1 MLADGLQQLVGET
14 QAAVDE
20 YGICFLASDVD
31 ADGGKLIM
39 TAGAPKASLDG
50 EERMLL
56 ALRRIV
62 DVGSAIPFRIGVNRG
77 PVFAGDVGPRYR
89 RTYTV
94 MGDAVN
100 LAARVMA
107 KAHPGQV
114 LATGSILD
122 ASDIRFETQAL
133 EPFMVKGKR
142 DPVTAFLV
150 GPIAD
155 VQVHSDEDDLPLVG
169 RQEEIAAIDD
179 AMAGAKEG
187 RGHTI
192 EIVGPPGIGKT
203 RLLRELRSRAEA
215 FEHLEATCELYA
227 QGTAYAPFRDAA
239 ARRARHRPAGAR
251 RGCGAAPS
259 DQGVR
264 GRRRSCS
271 RGCRCSPS
279 RSTSRSSRRP
289 RWTPWP
295 RSSGAGSSSG
305 RWPSSCDSSYEGRPV
320 LVTIEDAH
328 WMDDASGALLSSLL
342 PGIAGGAVARRDHPP
357 RRDDRVRR
365 ARGRA
370 AP

>member
-1 MLADGLQQLVGET
+1 
-14 QAAVDE
+14 
-20 YGICFLASDVD
+20 
-31 ADGGKLIM
+31 
-39 TAGAPKASLDG
+39 
-50 EERMLL
+50 MLL

-155 VQVHSDEDDLPLVG
+155 VQVHSRRGRSSARRAPGGDRRDRRCDGG
-169 RQEEIAAIDD
+169 RQGGPRPHDRDRRSAGDRQDAPAAR
-179 AMAGAKEG
+179 A
-187 RGHTI
+187 
-192 EIVGPPGIGKT
+192 P
-203 RLLRELRSRAEA
+203 RSRAEA

-227 QGTAYAPFRDAA
+227 QGTAYAPFRALLRDALDIDRQVHGEDAAQLLRIKVSRGVAGSAPVAAA
-239 ARRARHRPAGAR
+239 ARHPARRRGRADARGGRARPGVPAREAR
-251 RGCGAAPS
+251 VG
-259 DQGVR
+259 
-264 GRRRSCS
+264 
-271 RGCRCSPS
+271 
-279 RSTSRSSRRP
+279 
-289 RWTPWP
+289 
-295 RSSGAGSSSG
+295 
-305 RWPSSCDSSYEGRPV
+305 
-320 LVTIEDAH
+320 
-328 WMDDASGALLSSLL
+328 
-342 PGIAGGAVARRDHPP
+342 
-357 RRDDRVRR
+357 
-365 ARGRA
+365 GRA
-370 AP
+370 APATAVRGPARARDDRGRPLDGRRLGCAAVEPAAEDRGAGRGSSRSPAATRRPGSSRPRASAP